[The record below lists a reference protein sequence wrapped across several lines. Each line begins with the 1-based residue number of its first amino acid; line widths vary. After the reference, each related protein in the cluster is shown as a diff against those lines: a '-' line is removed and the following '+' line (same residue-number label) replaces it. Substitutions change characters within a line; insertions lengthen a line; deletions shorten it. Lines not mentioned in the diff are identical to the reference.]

1 MPLPVCKKK
10 NSCIAKPLYDGDE
23 NEFTSSKILFPSLHV
38 HLGIINSLVDELEKV
53 WPETV
58 LWFLWLGLTR
68 QEFHGKHFNVRIE
81 KYINAGIYTQ
91 VRKNHRGIN
100 EYIEQIVT
108 QGYNI
113 VAFPIHISTRGYV
126 SHFSTCVHGPIAF
139 YSVLSLSKNGRYG
152 MIKKTI

>member
-1 MPLPVCKKK
+1 MPLPVRKK
-10 NSCIAKPLYDGDE
+10 NSCIAKPLYNGDE

-81 KYINAGIYTQ
+81 QGRKYGKTVADDWAGAVMQYT
-91 VRKNHRGIN
+91 
-100 EYIEQIVT
+100 
-108 QGYNI
+108 
-113 VAFPIHISTRGYV
+113 F
-126 SHFSTCVHGPIAF
+126 F
-139 YSVLSLSKNGRYG
+139 L
-152 MIKKTI
+152 